1 MKANAGQIERAL
13 DAPPVDIRLYLLYGP
28 DESTSAAQAARLARA
43 MGAGAE
49 RIDVTGPML
58 KEDAGL
64 LAGEAASLS
73 MFGDKRYIRLT
84 QFGEEALPAIEKL
97 LDSEIAGNPVVAITG
112 ALKGTSALL
121 KRALADKGVM
131 ACANYPLEGEKAEA
145 MASALAREQG
155 VRLSPDA
162 ARLLAAASGNDRALM
177 AREAE
182 KLALFLDAAP
192 DRPCTA
198 DVQDLEAIL
207 AGEGEGDLSRL
218 VDAVMD
224 GQPARLV
231 AELTMLGE
239 DGLEGIPLI
248 RALAKRVQVLGGM
261 AARVGEGES
270 PATVAEAATRTMFFK
285 EKPAVQ
291 RQFRRWNADRLTT
304 VAERLLAA
312 ERAIKA
318 SGSAGPILADTEFV
332 TIARVA
338 QRNR

>member
-13 DAPPVDIRLYLLYGP
+13 DAPPAEVRLYLLYGP

-43 MGAGAE
+43 MGPTAE
-49 RIDVTGPML
+49 RIDLSGAML

-97 LDSEIAGNPVVAITG
+97 LEANVAGNPVVAIAG

-121 KRALADKGVM
+121 KRALADKATM

-155 VRLSPDA
+155 VRLQPDA
-162 ARLLAAASGNDRALM
+162 ARMLAAAAGNDRALM

-192 DRPCTA
+192 DRPCSA
-198 DVQDLEAIL
+198 DLMDLEAIL
-207 AGEGEGDLSRL
+207 AGEGDGDMSRL
-218 VDAVMD
+218 IDAVLD
-224 GQPARLV
+224 GQSARV
-231 AELTMLGE
+231 ATELTMLGE
-239 DGLEGIPLI
+239 DGLEGIPLV
-248 RALAKRVQVLGGM
+248 RALAKRVQLLGGM
-261 AARVGEGES
+261 AARVAEGES
-270 PATVAEAATRTMFFK
+270 PATVAEAAIRTVFFK
-285 EKPAVQ
+285 EKAPIH
-291 RQFRRWNADRLTT
+291 RQFRRWNGERLTT
-304 VAERLLAA
+304 AAERLLAV

-318 SGSAGPILADTEFV
+318 SGSAGPILADAEFV
-332 TIARVA
+332 TISRVA